1 MGRNGTMGFYYVCMC
16 MCSCMRVYVYKYVR
30 ILNCTKFVNFF

>member
-1 MGRNGTMGFYYVCMC
+1 MGFYYVCIC
-16 MCSCMRVYVYKYVR
+16 MCACMRVYVYKYVR